1 MFLLS
6 IACIAIGGFLASKID
21 DKQDEYAP
29 KSYMRS
35 LMARPK
41 SAYRY

>member
-6 IACIAIGGFLASKID
+6 IACIAIGGFLASRID
-21 DKQDEYAP
+21 EKQDQYAP
-29 KSYMRS
+29 EGYMKS

-41 SAYRY
+41 SAYHY